1 MLRLK
6 FLPIFIFPLTLFG
19 QRPISILENKILL
32 SNPAATVNSKF
43 FSSTNYNIDLRNY
56 KPFGTLNL
64 STYNKLAVKRFQF
77 GLGGQTQ
84 LSKGYRSYRLKL
96 DVNYTIPISRMLSLA
111 VGAGAEFHQYGLYNS
126 TPEPVVSNFITRLNA
141 GFMFVGYN
149 WRAGFSTNNI
159 NQARTYWFNDT
170 ISSKVNLQL
179 YGEYRFKINENW
191 RLTPL
196 AFIGT
201 KLSNS
206 SVGIS
211 AYYKQ
216 LQFGTTFSSND
227 ISGIVGYTFKEKY
240 VVGLAYNYNH
250 QEFGNLQNLNVNF
263 VFIIQKKKVVR
274 VIGGTPSF

>member
-6 FLPIFIFPLTLFG
+6 FLSIFLFPLTLFG

-32 SNPAATVNSKF
+32 SNPAATTNYQF
-43 FSSTNYNIDLRNY
+43 FSSSNYNIDLRNY
-56 KPFGTLNL
+56 KPLSTLNL
-64 STYNKLAVKRFQF
+64 STYYKLAVKRFQF

-84 LSKGYRSYRLKL
+84 LSKGYRSYYLNF

-111 VGAGAEFHQYGLYNS
+111 VGAGADFHQYGLYNS
-126 TPEPVVSNFITRLNA
+126 TPEPVVSNFITQLNV

-170 ISSKVNLQL
+170 FSSKVNLQL
-179 YGEYRFKINENW
+179 YGEYRFKLNENW

-216 LQFGTTFSSND
+216 LQFGTTFSTNA
-227 ISGIVGYTFKEKY
+227 ISDRKS
-240 VVGLAYNYNH
+240 VV
-250 QEFGNLQNLNVNF
+250 
-263 VFIIQKKKVVR
+263 
-274 VIGGTPSF
+274 

>member
-6 FLPIFIFPLTLFG
+6 FLPILLFPLTLFG
-19 QRPISILENKILL
+19 QRPISILENKILF
-32 SNPAATVNSKF
+32 SNPAATTNYQFFNS
-43 FSSTNYNIDLRNY
+43 SNYNIDLRNY
-56 KPFGTLNL
+56 KPLGTLNL

-84 LSKGYRSYRLKL
+84 LSKGYRSYYLNF

-111 VGAGAEFHQYGLYNS
+111 VGAGADFHQYGLYNS

-179 YGEYRFKINENW
+179 YGEYRFKLNENW

-216 LQFGTTFSSND
+216 LQFGTTLSSSS
-227 ISGIVGYTFKEKY
+227 ISAVLGYTFNEKY
-240 VVGLAYNYNH
+240 VVGATYNYKGF
-250 QEFGNLQNLNVNF
+250 EYGVFQNLNLNF
-263 VFIIQKKKVVR
+263 AFIIPKKKVVR

>member
-6 FLPIFIFPLTLFG
+6 FLPIFLFPLTLFG
-19 QRPISILENKILL
+19 QRPISILENSILL
-32 SNPAATVNSKF
+32 SNPAATTNYQF
-43 FSSTNYNIDLRNY
+43 FSSTSYRVDLNNY
-56 KPFGTLNL
+56 KPLGSLYL
-64 STYNKLAVKRFQF
+64 STYNKLAVKKFQF

-84 LSKGYRSYRLKL
+84 LNKGFRSYYMNF

-111 VGAGAEFHQYGLYNS
+111 VGAGADFHQYGLYNS
-126 TPEPVVSNFITRLNA
+126 TPEHVVSNFITRLNA
-141 GFMFVGYN
+141 GFMFVGYK

-159 NQARTYWFNDT
+159 NQARIYWFNDT

-206 SVGIS
+206 SVGLS

-216 LQFGTTFSSND
+216 LQFGTTFSTKA

-240 VVGLAYNYNH
+240 VVGVAYNYNH
-250 QEFGNLQNLNVNF
+250 QDFGNLQNLNVNF
-263 VFIIQKKKVVR
+263 SFIIPKKKVIKF
-274 VIGGTPSF
+274 IGGTPSF

>member
-6 FLPIFIFPLTLFG
+6 LLPIFLFPLTLFG

-32 SNPAATVNSKF
+32 SNPSATVNSKF

-84 LSKGYRSYRLKL
+84 LSKGYRSYYLNF

-126 TPEPVVSNFITRLNA
+126 TPKPVVSNFITRLNA

-179 YGEYRFKINENW
+179 YGEYRFKLNENW
-191 RLTPL
+191 RLTTL

-206 SVGIS
+206 LVGIS

-216 LQFGTTFSSND
+216 LQFGTTLGSSS
-227 ISGIVGYTFKEKY
+227 ISGVLGYTFKEKY
-240 VVGLAYNYNH
+240 VVGATYNYKGF
-250 QEFGNLQNLNVNF
+250 EYGVFQNLSVNF
-263 VFIIQKKKVVR
+263 AFIIPKKKVVR